1 MLNGNESDKAETPDL
16 FTISVMLISGQEYEY
31 TDMALGW
38 VEVTKEDLNSEAKWT
53 RVDQTYWNSDEVQS
67 VTILPQEAE

>member
-1 MLNGNESDKAETPDL
+1 MLNGNESDKVAPEL
-16 FTISVMLISGQEYEY
+16 FTVSVMLISGQEYEY

-38 VEVTKEDLNSEAKWT
+38 VEVTKEDLNSESKWI

>member
-16 FTISVMLISGQEYEY
+16 FTISVMLVSGQEYEY
-31 TDMALGW
+31 TDMTLGW
-38 VEVTKEDLNSEAKWT
+38 VEVAKECLNSEAKWI
-53 RVDQTYWNSDEVQS
+53 RIDQTYWNSDEVQS

>member
-16 FTISVMLISGQEYEY
+16 FTISVMLVSGQEYEY

-38 VEVTKEDLNSEAKWT
+38 VEVTKDDLNSEAKWI
-53 RVDQTYWNSDEVQS
+53 RIDQTYWNSDEVQS

>member
-1 MLNGNESDKAETPDL
+1 MLEGNEGDRAVPEL

-31 TDMALGW
+31 TDLTSGQVVLAGGG
-38 VEVTKEDLNSEAKWT
+38 LNSGSRWI

>member
-1 MLNGNESDKAETPDL
+1 MLNEDENDKAAPEL
-16 FTISVMLISGQEYEY
+16 FTVSVMLISGQEYEY
-31 TDMALGW
+31 TDMTLGW
-38 VEVTKEDLNSEAKWT
+38 VEVTKEDLNSDAKWI

>member
-1 MLNGNESDKAETPDL
+1 MLNGNDPSTPEL

-31 TDMALGW
+31 TDMTPGW
-38 VEVTKEDLNSEAKWT
+38 VEVTKEDLNSESKWI
-53 RVDQTYWNSDEVQS
+53 RIDQTYWNSDEVQS

>member
-31 TDMALGW
+31 TDMTLGGI
-38 VEVTKEDLNSEAKWT
+38 EVTKEDLNSESKWI

>member
-1 MLNGNESDKAETPDL
+1 MLNENDPSTPEL
-16 FTISVMLISGQEYEY
+16 FTISVMLITGQEYEY

-38 VEVTKEDLNSEAKWT
+38 VEVTKEDLNSESKWI

>member
-1 MLNGNESDKAETPDL
+1 MLNETENDKVAPEL
-16 FTISVMLISGQEYEY
+16 FTVSVMLISGQEYEY
-31 TDMALGW
+31 TDMTLGW
-38 VEVTKEDLNSEAKWT
+38 TDVTKEDLNSESKWI

>member
-1 MLNGNESDKAETPDL
+1 MLNENDPSTPEL

-31 TDMALGW
+31 TDLTSGQAA
-38 VEVTKEDLNSEAKWT
+38 VAEDDLNSEAKWI
-53 RVDQTYWNSDEVQS
+53 RIDQTYWNSDEVQS

>member
-1 MLNGNESDKAETPDL
+1 MLEENETAALKL
-16 FTISVMLISGQEYEY
+16 FTVTVMTISGHEYEH
-31 TDMALGW
+31 LGLTLGQ
-38 VEVTKEDLNSEAKWT
+38 VGITGQDLSSGAKWI

>member
-1 MLNGNESDKAETPDL
+1 MLNESESDKAAPEL
-16 FTISVMLISGQEYEY
+16 FTISVMLTSGQEYEY
-31 TDMALGW
+31 TDMTLGW
-38 VEVTKEDLNSEAKWT
+38 VEVTKEDLNSESKWI

>member
-16 FTISVMLISGQEYEY
+16 FTISVTLVSGQEYEY

-38 VEVTKEDLNSEAKWT
+38 VEVTKEDLNSESKWI

>member
-38 VEVTKEDLNSEAKWT
+38 VEVTKEDLNSESKWI

>member
-1 MLNGNESDKAETPDL
+1 MLNENDPSTPEL

-31 TDMALGW
+31 TDMTSGQAA
-38 VEVTKEDLNSEAKWT
+38 VAEDDLNSESKWI

>member
-16 FTISVMLISGQEYEY
+16 FTISVMLVSGQEYEY

-38 VEVTKEDLNSEAKWT
+38 VEVTKEDLNSESKWI

>member
-1 MLNGNESDKAETPDL
+1 MLEGNESDRAVPEL

-31 TDMALGW
+31 TDMTLGW
-38 VEVTKEDLNSEAKWT
+38 VEVTKEDLNSESKWI

>member
-1 MLNGNESDKAETPDL
+1 MLNGNENDKVAPEL
-16 FTISVMLISGQEYEY
+16 FTVSVMLISGQEYEY

-38 VEVTKEDLNSEAKWT
+38 VEVTKEDLNSESKWI

>member
-1 MLNGNESDKAETPDL
+1 MLNETESDPSTPEL
-16 FTISVMLISGQEYEY
+16 FTISVTLISGQEYEY
-31 TDMALGW
+31 TDMTLGW
-38 VEVTKEDLNSEAKWT
+38 VEVTKEDLNSEAKWV

>member
-16 FTISVMLISGQEYEY
+16 FTISVTLVSGQEYEY

-38 VEVTKEDLNSEAKWT
+38 VEVTKECLNSESKWI

>member
-16 FTISVMLISGQEYEY
+16 FTISVTLVSGQEYEY

-38 VEVTKEDLNSEAKWT
+38 VEVTKEDLNSESKWI
-53 RVDQTYWNSDEVQS
+53 RVAQTYWNSDEVQS

>member
-1 MLNGNESDKAETPDL
+1 MLDENESDKAAPEL

-31 TDMALGW
+31 TDMTSGQAA
-38 VEVTKEDLNSEAKWT
+38 VAEDDLNSEAKWI

>member
-1 MLNGNESDKAETPDL
+1 MLNGNENDKVAPEL
-16 FTISVMLISGQEYEY
+16 FTVSVMLISGQEYEH
-31 TDMALGW
+31 TDLTSGQAA
-38 VEVTKEDLNSEAKWT
+38 VAEDDLNSEAKWI